1 MRPAEPDPRASQE
14 DPYPTVGE
22 PAETTELQLGS
33 DGPATAEDN
42 TEIDEFVTRHFSPDS
57 DPASVLLSED
67 EPVDDDSLGALPTV
81 SMSSLTE
88 HVFQTADDRALG
100 DFKLV
105 GKLGSGGFGVVYRAT
120 DNRLD
125 RDVAI
130 KVIKAGKIGDRS
142 RRDNFQAEAKAV
154 SLIAA

>member
-1 MRPAEPDPRASQE
+1 MRPAEPDPQASQE

-42 TEIDEFVTRHFSPDS
+42 TEIDEFVTQHFSPDS

-67 EPVDDDSLGALPTV
+67 EAADDDSLRALPTV

-88 HVFQTADDRALG
+88 HVFQTADNRALG
-100 DFKLV
+100 DFKL
-105 GKLGSGGFGVVYRAT
+105 
-120 DNRLD
+120 
-125 RDVAI
+125 
-130 KVIKAGKIGDRS
+130 
-142 RRDNFQAEAKAV
+142 
-154 SLIAA
+154 